1 MEKEFSIRIKNKYD
15 TQENWE
21 NNNPVLLKGEIA
33 FVIKNSDIDFK
44 IGDGQTVFR
53 DLPLYKDTIDLTN
66 YLKKTEAT
74 NLYAPINIIEQIYP
88 IGSIYLSVNN
98 TNPSVLFGF
107 GTWSPIED
115 RFLLAAGPSYPAG
128 STGGEAEHT
137 LTEEEIPAHDHE
149 FDRHQLWR
157 NETVPP
163 SSTTDGKG
171 YGISITSLPIYT
183 DTTSA
188 TGAGLAHNNMPPYL
202 SVYIWKRVA

>member
-1 MEKEFSIRIKNKYD
+1 MEKEFSSRIKNKYD
-15 TQENWE
+15 TYENWE
-21 NNNPVLLKGEIA
+21 NNNPILLKGEIA
-33 FVIKNSDIDFK
+33 FVIKSSDIDFK
-44 IGDGQTVFR
+44 IGDGQTAFK
-53 DLPLYKDTIDLTN
+53 DLPLYKD
-66 YLKKTEAT
+66 
-74 NLYAPINIIEQIYP
+74 NIIEQIYP
-88 IGSIYLSVNN
+88 VGSIYLSVNI

-183 DTTSA
+183 DTTST